1 MALNHLKHKVSKTN
15 PEVVIEIDK
24 INTAI
29 IKLSSQDDVLNMNR
43 AAQHLLRVSDSKKH
57 FVKLSSIL
65 PLPMQILTIVNKVKE
80 VRTLD
85 YRKRASFDTK

>member
-1 MALNHLKHKVSKTN
+1 MALNHLKQKVSKTN

-57 FVKLSSIL
+57 FVKTFQHPSS
-65 PLPMQILTIVNKVKE
+65 TDANTNNSE
-80 VRTLD
+80 
-85 YRKRASFDTK
+85 